1 MEPLLSPPE
10 ALLKLQRGNQ
20 RFATDN
26 PVNPRRLTSHDDLLL
41 SKQEPFAVI
50 LSCSDSRAP
59 VEILFDQGIGDLFVV
74 RVAGNVVGPLQ
85 MESIKFGTLYLHA
98 SLIVVLGH
106 ENCGAVQAVL
116 RRQTCDIEGI
126 ASLIEPAVKQAE
138 EKTLV
143 SKDLLENAVKDNVLN
158 VVETLQ
164 RHEVLSKLV
173 LEKKLMIVGGYYNL
187 QSGIVTFLEKPPQK
201 FHKSHLNEKL
211 KGTRDTLSNTQK

>member
-10 ALLKLQRGNQ
+10 ALIKLQRGNQ
-20 RFATDN
+20 RFASDN
-26 PVNPRRLTSHDDLLL
+26 PSNPRRLTSHDDLL
-41 SKQEPFAVI
+41 SGKQEPFAVI

-116 RRQTCDIEGI
+116 RRQTKGIEGI
-126 ASLIEPAVKQAE
+126 AALIEPAVKQAE
-138 EKTLV
+138 EDTLD

-158 VVETLQ
+158 VVAHLEK
-164 RHEVLSKLV
+164 HEVLSKLV
-173 LEKKLMIVGGYYNL
+173 SEKKLMIVGGYYNL
-187 QSGIVTFLEKPPQK
+187 KSGIVTFLEKSPPK
-201 FHKSHLNEKL
+201 FTKSLL
-211 KGTRDTLSNTQK
+211 KKKIIDSKQNISAL